1 MKSKNILQVP
11 DSLYEVLG
19 FTLPY
24 SKDTDTPD
32 YMQGGSVTEFIGSKR
47 IESLKRENKYKT
59 YYPRMKDIN
68 LLTLNYPSVPQN
80 IHQKTEYIKRII
92 RKSVLKAFNAL
103 SPEKKVNSACLNYVA
118 DILSLYDGSIQIGKI
133 HYHYEEEL
141 KTAAQILRSSDFLYL
156 TFPNK
161 DHDIVYT
168 DPFCSKK
175 RNGYYYMTSA
185 PSKTVHIIDLPD
197 FLTDILLVQAVHQIQ
212 EKIQLPVVQN
222 IFKKY
227 IQAHSEPDKVLEEA
241 SEATILAASLK
252 TKTPI
257 PCTQLFHDYKNKDKV
272 YYCPGLSWGMSE
284 KLAVLFCEIL
294 EVYQDICYE
303 NKHRNDMNRTVA
315 TAYITKKNIPKGIL
329 EVMEH
334 TSFKNYFKYVEFD
347 EEIDLKAVSLIEREF
362 QVLSEAYFSG
372 KAFFNVKLRFR
383 KLGKHK
389 ASGLYYPSLHTL
401 CVDLRSPS
409 SFIHEYFHMLDDQM
423 GDLSLDTA
431 FQDIVETYRQ
441 AFLKNMNQ
449 MDASIQE
456 QMSGKGK
463 YNLSYFFRR
472 AEIFARCGEI
482 YFVRILKVESSLIQP
497 DLKYAYPQSKELD
510 ALIKNYYEDLLN
522 VRLSSLILP
531 EQSEE
536 RSSSC

>member
-24 SKDTDTPD
+24 SKDADAPD
-32 YMQGGSVTEFIGSKR
+32 YVQGGSVTEFIGSNR
-47 IESLKRENKYKT
+47 IESLKRESKYKT
-59 YYPRMKDIN
+59 YYPQMKDIN
-68 LLTLNYPSVPQN
+68 LLSLNYSSVPQS
-80 IHQKTEYIKRII
+80 IHQKSEYIKRVI
-92 RKSVLKAFNAL
+92 RKSILKAFNAM

-118 DILSLYDGSIQIGKI
+118 GILSPYGGSIQFGKA
-133 HYHYEEEL
+133 HYQYEEEL
-141 KTAAQILRSSDFLYL
+141 KTAAQVLRSRDFLYL
-156 TFPNK
+156 IFPNK
-161 DHDIVYT
+161 EQDIIYT

-175 RNGYYYMTSA
+175 RNGYYYITLA

-212 EKIQLPVVQN
+212 AKIQLPVVQS
-222 IFKKY
+222 IFEKY
-227 IQAHSEPDKVLEEA
+227 IQAHSEPNKMLEEA
-241 SEATILAASLK
+241 SETTILAASLK

-257 PCTQLFHDYKNKDKV
+257 PCTQLFHDYKNRDTV
-272 YYCPGLSWGMSE
+272 YYRTGLSWNMS
-284 KLAVLFCEIL
+284 KILISLFCEIL

-303 NKHRNDMNRTVA
+303 NKHRDDINRTVA

-329 EVMEH
+329 EMMEH

-347 EEIDLKAVSLIEREF
+347 EEIDLNAVSLIEREF
-362 QVLSEAYFSG
+362 QVLSEAYFSS
-372 KAFFNVKLRFR
+372 KAFFDVKLRFR

-441 AFLKNMNQ
+441 TFLKDMNQ
-449 MDASIQE
+449 MDAAVQK
-456 QMSGKGK
+456 QLGGKGK

-497 DLKYAYPQSKELD
+497 DLKYAYPQSEKLD

-522 VRLSSLILP
+522 IRLR
-531 EQSEE
+531 QSDFS
-536 RSSSC
+536 RIV